1 MAADPPSRA
10 PADGPA
16 PPPAL
21 QLCLAAG
28 PVLLHGAQRLPLMAA
43 DALMLAWLALQGP
56 TPRARMAEL
65 LWPESEPAAARA
77 ALRQRLYSLRR
88 HAGVDVVAGQAVL
101 ALAEGV
107 AHDLA
112 DADTLLQG
120 ERGPAGGALADWLHG
135 ERDRRR
141 SRRQAQWLQRLQQ
154 AEQAGDAAAAL
165 RLAQEWVLAEPE
177 LEAAHRELIRRH
189 YLLGDGVAARA
200 AYQRCE
206 QMLRRA
212 FDVAPAAETQALRPL
227 LDAAALAPRPGGGAA
242 SGGAWGAA
250 SGAASAAEHG
260 AARGVAP
267 GVAPGVA
274 RGAAPHAVFTP
285 ASASGHPGL
294 PLALLRPPR
303 LVGREAE
310 LAAAHA
316 AWAQG
321 RVVALVAEAGMGKTR
336 LLQHLVPQQ
345 AAGRAALQVSAR
357 PGDAG
362 VPWST
367 LARLLRAVPQPT
379 ASGPAAAPAAGLL
392 QPPVLAAIAAEPG
405 SALADAARPASRG
418 QLQQAL
424 REWLQQQHGLAV
436 VALDDLHFADGA
448 SLQLLQGLLDEPGP
462 GPDWAL
468 GYRPAE
474 PGGALHQLHDALQD
488 TLRLHAVALAPLA
501 EPALAEL
508 VDSLGLPGLVGARLA
523 PALRQRTGGNPM
535 FVLETL
541 KQGVGP
547 AGELARPLSVTRLI
561 ERRLAQLSAP
571 ALALAR
577 CAALAGRDFDIA
589 LASEVLETPALALAD
604 AWAELEAAGVL
615 REQAFAHDLV
625 FEAALGSVPAPIA
638 RHLHAELAARLQA
651 RPGTAPAT
659 LAQHWL
665 AAGQPA
671 RAAPHLQQAAEA
683 AARAY
688 DVSESA
694 RLWGQLAEM
703 HAAAQQPEAAFDAAL
718 AAASALRTQT
728 TGAALQAAIARVQ
741 ALARTPLQRAAVHKQ
756 RAEQALERGELATAE
771 AEAAAG
777 VQALGADAP
786 VAPRAALLN
795 LHGVLLRRQER
806 LAPSR
811 SALQQALTLLRGA
824 APGEPDVASQLPAVL
839 NNLGLTLQDMDLHL
853 EAAASLQEAAE
864 RQTDP
869 TTRARVLNNLSI
881 SLEERGQVQ
890 LAHEQRLAAA
900 RAVAGSGS
908 LVEVMLAISLG
919 ACARNLCRY
928 REALLHLERADALA
942 QGQQHHRQEDRLR
955 QLAALW
961 LALGRPNLAREAV
974 EQAIALPGGQSPVM
988 AVVQARLALA
998 LRQPERARALL
1009 AGAEQAWT
1017 AGDGQRMLRRLRLV
1031 QAQVLPPEQAL
1042 PLLEQALASP
1052 TLAASAGA
1060 ALPLHVRLAQV
1071 SLALGDAA
1079 RAHRAA
1085 ERAADWL
1092 LAVHPLEM
1100 TPAEVW
1106 LTLAQTAQAV
1116 GDEAQARS
1124 AAQQGLAFVEQVVAE
1139 QLDAVYHE
1147 GWRRQNPVNAALAV
1161 LGARLGVGVGVG

>member
-1 MAADPPSRA
+1 
-10 PADGPA
+10 
-16 PPPAL
+16 
-21 QLCLAAG
+21 
-28 PVLLHGAQRLPLMAA
+28 
-43 DALMLAWLALQGP
+43 
-56 TPRARMAEL
+56 
-65 LWPESEPAAARA
+65 
-77 ALRQRLYSLRR
+77 
-88 HAGVDVVAGQAVL
+88 VL

-107 AHDLA
+107 QHGLA
-112 DADTLLQG
+112 EADTLLHG
-120 ERGPAGGALADWLHG
+120 EKPPAAGALADWLHG

-141 SRRQAQWLQRLQQ
+141 SQRQAHWLQRVQQ
-154 AEQAGDAAAAL
+154 AEQAGDANAAL
-165 RLAQEWVLAEPE
+165 RLAQQWVLAEPE
-177 LEAAHRELIRRH
+177 LEVAHRELVRRH
-189 YLLGDGVAARA
+189 YLLGDAAAARA

-212 FDVAPAAETQALRPL
+212 FDVAPAAETLALRQL
-227 LDAAALAPRPGGGAA
+227 LEAAAPCAPRPTALPAA
-242 SGGAWGAA
+242 AA
-250 SGAASAAEHG
+250 
-260 AARGVAP
+260 VAP
-267 GVAPGVA
+267 LGG
-274 RGAAPHAVFTP
+274 
-285 ASASGHPGL
+285 GL

-310 LAAAHA
+310 TAAAHA

-336 LLQHLVPQQ
+336 LLQHLVPQR
-345 AAGRAALQVSAR
+345 AAGRVALQVSAR

-367 LARLLRAVPQPT
+367 LARLLRAELQPL
-379 ASGPAAAPAAGLL
+379 AVGRAVAPAAAVPP
-392 QPPVLAAIAAEPG
+392 PPVLAAIAAGPG
-405 SALADAARPASRG
+405 AALAEAARPASRG

-424 REWLQQQHGLAV
+424 QQWLAHQQGLAV

-448 SLQLLQGLLDEPGP
+448 SLQLLQGLLEEPGHGI
-462 GPDWAL
+462 GPAWAL

-474 PGGALHQLHDALQD
+474 PGGALHQLHDALHD
-488 TLRLHAVALAPLA
+488 SLRLHAVPLAPLA

-523 PALRQRTGGNPM
+523 PALHRRTGGNPL

-547 AGELARPLSVTRLI
+547 AGELARPQSVTRLI
-561 ERRLAQLSAP
+561 ERRLAQLSP
-571 ALALAR
+571 QALALAR

-589 LASEVLETPALALAD
+589 LASEVLATPALALAD

-638 RHLHAELAARLQA
+638 RHLHGELAGRLQA

-659 LAQHWL
+659 LARHWL

-688 DVSESA
+688 DVNESA

-703 HAAAQQPEAAFDAAL
+703 HAAAGQPEAAFDAAL
-718 AAASALRTQT
+718 AAANALRTQT

-741 ALARTPLQRAAVHKQ
+741 ALAQTPLQRAAVHKQ
-756 RAEQALERGELATAE
+756 LAEQALERGELTTAE

-777 VQALGADAP
+777 VKALGDDAP

-795 LHGVLLRRQER
+795 LHGVLLRRQDR
-806 LAPSR
+806 LLPSR
-811 SALQQALTLLRGA
+811 ATLQQALALLRA
-824 APGEPDVASQLPAVL
+824 APADAPDVAPQLPAVL

-853 EAAASLQEAAE
+853 EAAACLQEAAE

-908 LVEVMLAISLG
+908 LVEAMLAISLG

-928 REALLHLERADALA
+928 REALAHLERADALA

-955 QLAALW
+955 QLASLW
-961 LALGRPNLAREAV
+961 LALGRPNLARAAL
-974 EQAIALPGGQSPVM
+974 EQAASLPGGPSAVM

-998 LRQPERARALL
+998 LRQPERAQALL
-1009 AGAEQAWT
+1009 AGAEQAWA

-1031 QAQVLPPEQAL
+1031 QAQVLPPERAL

-1071 SLALGDAA
+1071 CLAVGDAA

-1106 LTLAQTAQAV
+1106 LTLAQAAQAV
-1116 GDEAQARS
+1116 GDETQARS
-1124 AAQQGLAFVEQVVAE
+1124 AARQGLAFVEQVVTE
-1139 QLDAVYHE
+1139 HLDAVYHE
-1147 GWRRQNPVNAALAV
+1147 GWRRQNPVNAALAA
-1161 LGARLGVGVGVG
+1161 LGARLGVAAQG

>member
-1 MAADPPSRA
+1 MPEIRLRLATHPELRHGGHAA
-10 PADGPA
+10 
-16 PPPAL
+16 
-21 QLCLAAG
+21 
-28 PVLLHGAQRLPLMAA
+28 PLMAA

-65 LWPESEPAAARA
+65 LWPDSDPAAARA

-88 HAGVDVVAGQAVL
+88 HAGVELVSGQAVL

-107 AHDLA
+107 SHDLA
-112 DADTLLQG
+112 DADTLLHG
-120 ERGPAGGALADWLHG
+120 ERAHAAGALADWLHG

-141 SRRQAQWLQRLQQ
+141 SQRQARWTQRIQQ
-154 AEQAGDAAAAL
+154 AEQAGDPAAAL
-165 RLAQEWVLAEPE
+165 RLAQEWLLAEPE
-177 LEAAHRELIRRH
+177 LEAAHRELVRRH
-189 YLLGDGVAARA
+189 YLLGDAVAART

-206 QMLRRA
+206 QMLRRTL
-212 FDVAPAAETQALRPL
+212 DVAPGAETQALRQL
-227 LDAAALAPRPGGGAA
+227 LDATVPAPRP
-242 SGGAWGAA
+242 
-250 SGAASAAEHG
+250 
-260 AARGVAP
+260 
-267 GVAPGVA
+267 
-274 RGAAPHAVFTP
+274 AAPA
-285 ASASGHPGL
+285 AGAGL
-294 PLALLRPPR
+294 PLALMRPPR
-303 LVGREAE
+303 LVGRDAE
-310 LAAAHA
+310 LAAAQA

-321 RVVALVAEAGMGKTR
+321 HVVALVAEAGMGKTR
-336 LLQHLVPQQ
+336 LLQHLVPLH
-345 AAGRAALQVSAR
+345 AAGRGALRVSAR

-367 LARLLRAVPQPT
+367 LARLLRAEPQTQGTGRPGAVPP
-379 ASGPAAAPAAGLL
+379 
-392 QPPVLAAIAAEPG
+392 PPVLAAIAAEPG
-405 SALADAARPASRG
+405 TALAQPQRPASRG
-418 QLQQAL
+418 ELQQAL
-424 REWLQQQHGLAV
+424 QQWIERQHDVAV

-448 SLQLLQGLLDEPGP
+448 SLQLLQGLLDEAGTRPGP
-462 GPDWAL
+462 AWAL

-474 PGGALHQLHDALQD
+474 PGGALHQLHDGLHE
-488 TLRLHAVALAPLA
+488 TLRLHAVALAPLD

-508 VDSLGLPGLVGARLA
+508 VDSLGLPGLSGARLA

-547 AGELARPLSVTRLI
+547 AGELARPHSVTRLI
-561 ERRLAQLSAP
+561 ERRLAQLSP
-571 ALALAR
+571 QALALAR
-577 CAALAGRDFDIA
+577 CAAVAGRDFDIA
-589 LASEVLETPALALAD
+589 LASEVLQTPALALAD

-625 FEAALGSVPAPIA
+625 FEAALGSVPVPIA
-638 RHLHAELAARLQA
+638 RHLHGELAVRLQA
-651 RPGTAPAT
+651 RAGTAPAT
-659 LAQHWL
+659 LARHWL

-671 RAAPHLQQAAEA
+671 RAAPFLEQAAEA

-688 DVSESA
+688 DVNESA

-703 HAAAQQPEAAFDAAL
+703 HQSAGQPEAAFEAAL
-718 AAASALRTQT
+718 AAANALRTQT
-728 TGAALQAAIARVQ
+728 TGAALQTAIARVQ
-741 ALARTPLQRAAVHKQ
+741 ALARTPLQRAAVAKQ
-756 RAEQALERGELATAE
+756 LAEQALERGELATAE

-777 VQALGADAP
+777 VQALGDDAP

-806 LAPSR
+806 LPPSR
-811 SALQQALTLLRGA
+811 QALQQALGLLRA
-824 APGEPDVASQLPAVL
+824 APADAPGVAPQLPAVL

-853 EAAASLQEAAE
+853 EAAACLQEAAE
-864 RQTDP
+864 RQADP

-908 LVEVMLAISLG
+908 LVEAMLAISLG
-919 ACARNLCRY
+919 ASARNLCRY
-928 REALLHLERADALA
+928 REALSHLERARALA

-955 QLAALW
+955 QLASLW
-961 LALGRPNLAREAV
+961 LALGRPNLAREVLDEA
-974 EQAIALPGGQSPVM
+974 ATLPGGEAHVIG
-988 AVVQARLALA
+988 VVQARLALA

-1009 AGAEQAWT
+1009 DAAERAWSAG
-1017 AGDGQRMLRRLRLV
+1017 GGQRMLRRLRLL

-1071 SLALGDAA
+1071 CLVLGDAA

-1100 TPAEVW
+1100 TPGEVW
-1106 LTLAQTAQAV
+1106 LTLAQAAQAV
-1116 GDEAQARS
+1116 GDEAQAR
-1124 AAQQGLAFVEQVVAE
+1124 AAVRQGLGFVEQVVAE

-1147 GWRRQNPVNAALAV
+1147 GWRRQNPVNAALAA
-1161 LGARLGVGVGVG
+1161 LGARLGADQGVDQGVDRGAASARR